1 MSQYVTIKH
10 NKYGIE
16 LVLSD
21 KISYEELLALIIEK
35 FRASSAF
42 FKDAKLAIAFQGK
55 KLSQKQMLEI
65 VDAIMENSSIHI
77 VAIMD
82 DNKELEEAMKAR
94 LDAYNK
100 DLIACTREQDF
111 VQAKENVYVEEE
123 CVPFQREQTIVSDFY
138 IGNLRSGQVLE
149 CASSVTV
156 VGDVNP
162 GAKIISEGNIVILG
176 ALKGNAHAGIAGND
190 KCFIFAL
197 DMNPI
202 QLQVGNYYAKSPDK
216 EVVKK
221 KFGRKS
227 KESVEEYGPKIA
239 IAKDGNIHIEPMK
252 KGFLDSL

>member
-16 LVLSD
+16 LVLND
-21 KISYEELLALIIEK
+21 KIPYEELLALIIEK
-35 FRASSAF
+35 FRASSEF
-42 FKDAKLAIAFQGK
+42 FKDAKLAIAFKGR
-55 KLSQKQMLEI
+55 KLSQQQMLEI

-82 DNKELEEAMKAR
+82 DNKELEEAMKGR

-100 DLIACTREQDF
+100 DLIACMQVQESNLYADEAYVPYKGEQS
-111 VQAKENVYVEEE
+111 
-123 CVPFQREQTIVSDFY
+123 IVSDFY

-162 GAKIISEGNIVILG
+162 GAKIMSEGNIVVVG

-190 KCFIFAL
+190 KCFIFAI

-202 QLQVGNYYAKSPDK
+202 QLQIGNYYAKSPDK
-216 EVVKK
+216 EVVKR
-221 KFGRKS
+221 KFGRKQ
-227 KESVEEYGPKIA
+227 KENVDEYGPKIA
-239 IAKDGNIHIEPMK
+239 IAKDGNICIEPMK